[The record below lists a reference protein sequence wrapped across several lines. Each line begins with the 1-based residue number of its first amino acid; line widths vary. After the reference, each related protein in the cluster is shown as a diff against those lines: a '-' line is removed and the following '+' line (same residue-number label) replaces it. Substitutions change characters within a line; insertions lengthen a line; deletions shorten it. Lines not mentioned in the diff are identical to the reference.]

1 MAHDS
6 KRSRSRHRS
15 HHSIDFG
22 ASRERG
28 TQPLLV
34 TATDVCLGITFIGV
48 TVCFGGRAA
57 VGQLIL
63 VIGAS
68 LTACCW
74 ALHQLTS
81 RDSQWAWTGSEWLWL
96 AGIAIGVSQIIPLP
110 RDWLLAISPQ
120 IGKILLPPGD
130 DMGATVGA
138 DAWNQLSLAP
148 WETTSG
154 LAIFIAYFMLFF
166 VIVQRVTT
174 IREVEHKIY
183 GVGILAVVMAVF
195 AQLQCFMSNGKFF
208 WFYAHPFMTTDQTP
222 QGCFTNHNHLAQF
235 LALGLGPLVWCVL
248 QRKGVHKQ
256 PEESAPLPSHR
267 DWVIPVVSSFGLV
280 TVVLTALMTLS
291 RGGLLATS
299 IALVLSIG
307 TQWRLGLVSAKHC
320 LGLVVLTLVIGVI
333 CNLTGNEASLNARF
347 EKTSG
352 RMHVWRANIAVAH
365 DFPILGTG
373 VGTHADAHQL
383 HLEQPLEG
391 HEFTHAEN
399 SYLQVVSE
407 TGFVGLGLAALFIIT
422 GLWWCLG
429 TLQNPDTRMS
439 SIAAAVLGS
448 LLANVTH
455 AVVDFFWYT
464 PACMLLL
471 LVQLACVC
479 RLYRMHRE
487 SSGRSVWAWRVSRL
501 ISLPTLGAVIV
512 TAAWMIY
519 VKLPAALAEPDQMR
533 YVTLSLT
540 GPEFYAD
547 DEERI
552 AAQHEKRQ
560 AVLRASF
567 LDPHNSRLLE
577 SAAKAYLEWFHLR
590 QEKSENSIP
599 LNHLR
604 DAVRTADFESLEA
617 MHEWLRRC
625 AGKNLKLLS
634 KATKTFQRA
643 LQQSPLRADSY
654 VYLSDLAFM
663 NREAIRLESAYLKQ
677 ALTLRPYDPEIRFA
691 GGRQAMENGELERAM
706 ESWRVA
712 FEHSKRRREVI
723 ANLLAGA
730 ATPDFF
736 FENLKPTGKSIAVLA
751 QAFTTAGRTH
761 EARQM
766 WVRFVLEERQRLQGS
781 LSEVEYE
788 SAVLGIHDADLAL
801 EEPEASVPLLSQA
814 LERLPYSFPIHQALG
829 MTLSSLNEF
838 SESAEHLQWCASRRP
853 DDAALQRATAHAVKE
868 RLKTQPTIGT
878 NPHRDIAQ

>member
-1 MAHDS
+1 
-6 KRSRSRHRS
+6 
-15 HHSIDFG
+15 
-22 ASRERG
+22 
-28 TQPLLV
+28 
-34 TATDVCLGITFIGV
+34 
-48 TVCFGGRAA
+48 
-57 VGQLIL
+57 
-63 VIGAS
+63 
-68 LTACCW
+68 
-74 ALHQLTS
+74 
-81 RDSQWAWTGSEWLWL
+81 
-96 AGIAIGVSQIIPLP
+96 
-110 RDWLLAISPQ
+110 
-120 IGKILLPPGD
+120 
-130 DMGATVGA
+130 
-138 DAWNQLSLAP
+138 
-148 WETTSG
+148 
-154 LAIFIAYFMLFF
+154 
-166 VIVQRVTT
+166 
-174 IREVEHKIY
+174 
-183 GVGILAVVMAVF
+183 
-195 AQLQCFMSNGKFF
+195 
-208 WFYAHPFMTTDQTP
+208 
-222 QGCFTNHNHLAQF
+222 
-235 LALGLGPLVWCVL
+235 
-248 QRKGVHKQ
+248 
-256 PEESAPLPSHR
+256 
-267 DWVIPVVSSFGLV
+267 
-280 TVVLTALMTLS
+280 
-291 RGGLLATS
+291 
-299 IALVLSIG
+299 
-307 TQWRLGLVSAKHC
+307 
-320 LGLVVLTLVIGVI
+320 
-333 CNLTGNEASLNARF
+333 
-347 EKTSG
+347 
-352 RMHVWRANIAVAH
+352 
-365 DFPILGTG
+365 
-373 VGTHADAHQL
+373 
-383 HLEQPLEG
+383 
-391 HEFTHAEN
+391 
-399 SYLQVVSE
+399 
-407 TGFVGLGLAALFIIT
+407 
-422 GLWWCLG
+422 
-429 TLQNPDTRMS
+429 
-439 SIAAAVLGS
+439 
-448 LLANVTH
+448 
-455 AVVDFFWYT
+455 
-464 PACMLLL
+464 
-471 LVQLACVC
+471 
-479 RLYRMHRE
+479 
-487 SSGRSVWAWRVSRL
+487 
-501 ISLPTLGAVIV
+501 
-512 TAAWMIY
+512 
-519 VKLPAALAEPDQMR
+519 LAEPDQMR

-691 GGRQAMENGELERAM
+691 GGRHAMENGELERAM

-781 LSEVEYE
+781 LSEMEYE
-788 SAVLGIHDADLAL
+788 SVVLGIHDADLAL